1 MLFEVRECVTQVGGQ
16 GLASR
21 EVVYGL
27 RDPPA
32 GPAGELTVERRLDAG
47 STVNRDRREFPS
59 ALGRE
64 DVGVEHCRDDVIGSR
79 PFVAATPA
87 EPERPQVLGRLDER
101 LAAGMDLEVAG
112 LDVLRW

>member
-1 MLFEVRECVTQVGGQ
+1 MLFEVRECVTQDGRDGC
-16 GLASR
+16 ASR
-21 EVVYGL
+21 EVVESL
-27 RDPPA
+27 REPAA
-32 GPAGELTVERRLDAG
+32 GPAGELAPEHGLDAG
-47 STVNRDRREFPS
+47 STISRERREFPC
-59 ALGRE
+59 AVGRE
-64 DVGVEHCRDDVIGSR
+64 DVGVEHSRDDVIGSR